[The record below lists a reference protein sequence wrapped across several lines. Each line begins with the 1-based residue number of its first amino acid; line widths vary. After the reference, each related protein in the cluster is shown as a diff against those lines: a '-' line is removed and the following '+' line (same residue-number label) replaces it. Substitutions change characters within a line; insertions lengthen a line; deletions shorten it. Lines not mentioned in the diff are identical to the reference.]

1 MLETR
6 TLCKFLPKNFDDFE
20 NFVAPFTY
28 FPLNNDRKAVDV
40 KNKRYKIIQE
50 GKRIWLN
57 LTSDVYEIK
66 IIEYQIKY
74 QFEFVKFETKLVNNT
89 ITATTN
95 NGSSL
100 FNQIKEYLNY
110 RTNSLIEEINVE
122 MSSYRRII
130 LQNRQRSSSTNNSI
144 GVSPEIY
151 LDLIM
156 NPFNTCLWN
165 QLSLGNTHSSF
176 DLNYLLDI
184 NLFFV

>member
-1 MLETR
+1 
-6 TLCKFLPKNFDDFE
+6 
-20 NFVAPFTY
+20 
-28 FPLNNDRKAVDV
+28 
-40 KNKRYKIIQE
+40 
-50 GKRIWLN
+50 
-57 LTSDVYEIK
+57 
-66 IIEYQIKY
+66 
-74 QFEFVKFETKLVNNT
+74 VNNT
-89 ITATTN
+89 ITATTNNN

-144 GVSPEIY
+144 GVSPETY

-165 QLSLGNTHSSF
+165 QLSLGK
-176 DLNYLLDI
+176 I
-184 NLFFV
+184 QFF